1 MIIFL
6 MPAEVSVDQ
15 LRAVW
20 DRLAMYRQGLL
31 AV

>member
-15 LRAVW
+15 FWAVW